1 VLPIIGVQLRLL
13 CWILAVRFVCVRA
26 CVCVCVHVCACL
38 LGVGVFDV
46 GPFAHVGSL
55 EALNVD

>member
-1 VLPIIGVQLRLL
+1 
-13 CWILAVRFVCVRA
+13 VRFVCVRA